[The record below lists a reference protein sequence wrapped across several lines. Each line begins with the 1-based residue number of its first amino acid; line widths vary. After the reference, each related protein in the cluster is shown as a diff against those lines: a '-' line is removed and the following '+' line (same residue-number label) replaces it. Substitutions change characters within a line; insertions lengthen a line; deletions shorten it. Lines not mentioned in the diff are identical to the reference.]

1 VEGFAAAGSNIFLPM
16 LLATI
21 VDPGYKIVLT
31 LHILAVVL
39 AFGPTFGYAL
49 FFSVAPEHP
58 RATPAI
64 LAGVQKC
71 DKYLVNPGM
80 VVLLLAGI
88 GLLVQSDGVWK
99 TSDAFVGVGILAIL
113 VLFGLQH
120 GFFQPQVRKAKE
132 LAERDLKSGD
142 TLSDEFEAVA
152 QRIGQVGGLAGV
164 IVVVTIFFMAYKPF
178 L

>member
-1 VEGFAAAGSNIFLPM
+1 MPSAS
-16 LLATI
+16 I
-21 VDPGYKIVLT
+21 VDPGYKFALF

-49 FFSVAPEHP
+49 FFSLAPQYP

-71 DKYLVNPGM
+71 DRYLVNPGM
-80 VVLLLAGI
+80 ILLLLAGI
-88 GLLVQSDGVWK
+88 YLLTDGDWE
-99 TSDAFVGVGILAIL
+99 TSEAFIGIGFLAII

-120 GFFQPQVRKAKE
+120 AFFQPQTRKAKE

-142 TLSDEFEAVA
+142 RLSEEFESVS
-152 QRIGQVGGLAGV
+152 RRVGQVGGLAGL
-164 IVVVTIFFMAYKPF
+164 IVVVSIFFMSYKPF